1 MKVTLY
7 KINEATNV
15 INKNPVA
22 IKEIDIRMRGLI
34 DSINP
39 VIVLRGSEFKTD
51 YNYLKMSGVQDRF
64 YFVREIES
72 LGGDLFQW
80 RLELDVLETYKN
92 DIINSNM
99 RYRRNL
105 KTGDYVASGFDEATT
120 TTVKKI
126 NSDKELPE
134 GSTMIMTSVGGV

>member
-22 IKEIDIRMRGLI
+22 IKEIDIRMRGQV

-51 YNYLKMSGVQDRF
+51 YNYLKMSGVKDRF
-64 YFVREIES
+64 YFVSEIES